1 MESSAN
7 APAGAG
13 QAMTVRLNVH
23 DARGGALFAPG
34 LQPADAPAP
43 GSMTESISRAMR
55 RFGTRGC
62 AGRRAQQPGGH
73 PGVVAGRTRRARQFA
88 AGAAAREAT
97 TQAAD
102 GAQMNQTGDRVGPAV
117 QGTQP
122 DPSGDVTGPMDC
134 SVDIL
139 GGGPAAHYPSEYREF
154 NEIMVLTR
162 RRVYVRNPDGSPV
175 LDSTS
180 IAVDVTDVTFS

>member
-7 APAGAG
+7 APADAG

-23 DARGGALFAPG
+23 DARGGALFASG

-73 PGVVAGRTRRARQFA
+73 PGSSPGGRAGPANSLPGGRPRGHDPGRRR
-88 AGAAAREAT
+88 G
-97 TQAAD
+97 
-102 GAQMNQTGDRVGPAV
+102 QMNQTGDRVGPAV

-122 DPSGDVTGPMDC
+122 GPSGDVTGPMDC

-139 GGGPAAHYPSEYREF
+139 GGGPRGALPVGVPRVQRDHGPDP
-154 NEIMVLTR
+154 